1 MHLAAAS
8 SSTGDAAPVTG
19 PITGPVAVVEVPVS
33 TELLA
38 PIAGVTVEQ
47 YVLVSKGVAA
57 HNYDQAKLPLVAA
70 ELGIDAAAWATAAA
84 GFNARVSSSPAFA
97 ARVSRFLARQLGDLF
112 LRLLKSLKRRVILGR
127 RDGCF
132 LGLVPETV
140 ESCLRLVGRT
150 GDGDIDVLR
159 LFQLLRVGF
168 QFRPELV
175 EFGRQ
180 PTVRG
185 RVIAILARQLVQF
198 FIKTC

>member
-1 MHLAAAS
+1 MGIGRWWQRRRRRRPSVHLAAAS
-8 SSTGDAAPVTG
+8 SSTGDVAPVTG

-97 ARVSRFLARQLGDLF
+97 RHFNTLYRAARPRAS
-112 LRLLKSLKRRVILGR
+112 
-127 RDGCF
+127 
-132 LGLVPETV
+132 
-140 ESCLRLVGRT
+140 
-150 GDGDIDVLR
+150 
-159 LFQLLRVGF
+159 
-168 QFRPELV
+168 
-175 EFGRQ
+175 
-180 PTVRG
+180 
-185 RVIAILARQLVQF
+185 
-198 FIKTC
+198 